1 VIRSQTNLIASF
13 TAITFLS
20 IAGCTVGPNYQ
31 RPQTQPPLAYKETAP
46 GWQVAQPNDAMQ
58 RGKWWEL
65 YNDPTLNA
73 LQERV
78 SVSNETLKA
87 EAARYDA
94 ARATVRAARA
104 RYFPILS
111 LGPQAITARQSS
123 NRPLRASTA
132 GAVTNYNDII
142 LPLDATWEPDLWGR
156 VRRTV
161 RQTAENA
168 QATAADLENA
178 SLSLHAELAI
188 DYFELRSLDTQKKL
202 LDENSAAFQKTVQLT
217 ENRFRGGVSSDQDV
231 ELARTQLATTQAE
244 DIDVGVARAQF
255 EHAIAVL
262 TGQQPEAVSL
272 ALSPL
277 DALPPPIPLG
287 VPAELLERRPD
298 IAAAERRMAAANEQI
313 GIARSAYFPNLQ
325 ISAVGGFE
333 STGFGNLFAGSS
345 GLFALG
351 GTLTETLFDAGARR
365 AATDQARAEYEATI
379 ADYRQNILTAFQQV
393 EDNLAALRI
402 LEEEQSKEQEAVT
415 ASQRSVELSL
425 NRYKG
430 GVSTYLEVLTAQ
442 SNSLVSQRTATDIQ
456 GRRMTASV
464 QLIKA
469 LGGGWNSTK
478 LPNPY

>member
-1 VIRSQTNLIASF
+1 MVSCCAALTLLA
-13 TAITFLS
+13 L
-20 IAGCTVGPNYQ
+20 AGCSVGPNYK
-31 RPQTQPPLAYKETAP
+31 RPPTQAPLAYKETAP

-65 YNDPTLNA
+65 YNDSTLNT
-73 LQERV
+73 LEERV
-78 SVSNETLKA
+78 TVSNETLKA
-87 EAARYDA
+87 DAARYDA
-94 ARATVRAARA
+94 ARASIRIARA
-104 RYFPILS
+104 RYFPTVS
-111 LGPQAITARQSS
+111 VGPEAATARQAT
-123 NRPLRASTA
+123 NRPLNASNDTHSTN
-132 GAVTNYNDII
+132 VITNYNDIL
-142 LPLDATWEPDLWGR
+142 LPLDASWEPDLWGR

-168 QATAADLENA
+168 QASAADLENA

-188 DYFELRSLDTQKKL
+188 DYFQLRSLDKQKKL
-202 LDENSAAFQKTVQLT
+202 LDENAAAFQKAVKLT

-231 ELARTQLATTQAE
+231 ELARTQLATTQAQ
-244 DIDVGVARAQF
+244 DIDLGVARASF

-262 TGQQPEAVSL
+262 SGQQPEQLAL

-277 DALPPPIPLG
+277 DSLPPAIPLG
-287 VPAELLERRPD
+287 VPGELLERRPD

-313 GIARSAYFPNLQ
+313 GIARAAYFPNLL
-325 ISAVGGFE
+325 ISATGGVE
-333 STGFGNLFAGSS
+333 SGNLNNLFSGPS

-351 GTLTETLFDAGARR
+351 GTLSETLFDAGARR
-365 AATDQARAEYEATI
+365 AATDQANANYAATV
-379 ADYRQNILTAFQQV
+379 ADYRQTILTAFQQV
-393 EDNLAALRI
+393 EDNLAALRV
-402 LEEEQSKEQEAVT
+402 LEIEQSAEQTAVT

-442 SNSLVSQRTATDIQ
+442 SNSLTSQRAATDIQ

-464 QLIKA
+464 ELIKA

-478 LPNPY
+478 LPNLH